1 MYSCANIGNPSGGP
15 IDKTPPIFMRS
26 NPTPNAVNVKDRKI
40 EIFFDE
46 IVTLKDPSTKIIV
59 SPAQTEMPRMS
70 ALGRKVTVEL
80 VDSLLPNTTYTI
92 DFSNSIQDNNEGN
105 AIDNFAFAFSTGSVI
120 DSMRVS
126 GYVLDSRT
134 LEPMQSVVVG
144 LQSNLADSAFH
155 KEKLQRVALT
165 NDRGQFTIR
174 NVSPGSYHIFALKD
188 LDRDYKFGN
197 PTEDIAFLDSIIV
210 PSIGSREAADTVY
223 NDLNEIDTIMRATR
237 PAYFPNDILLSMFN
251 EDRKSQYLA
260 NNLRVDSTRISLTFA
275 AASDTLPS
283 LSIVG
288 RNDVPDQ
295 WYTLE
300 RSQTNDTLTYWIR
313 PPHLVS
319 ADTLMVATTYLR
331 TDTASNL
338 SWGTDTLKF
347 TFQRQKAKKK
357 KKNEE
362 TDSLEQIRFMEL
374 HPLAN
379 DTQEVYAPLLLQTG
393 TPIERYSREA
403 FHLQRKLQND
413 TIFYPA
419 EIKSIALRDS
429 TLNRRDLMLKVD
441 WEPGAA
447 YTLAVDSLAMTD
459 IYGLQTKPLKV
470 DFNVRKMEEY
480 GNIVFNIP
488 AVRDSA
494 IVELLDGT
502 EKIVLR
508 APVKSHRAEL
518 LNLLPGKY
526 YARLFIDRNGNGK
539 YDTGNYD
546 MHLQPEETVYYPGAI
561 NLKKNWDVEQTWD
574 IYATPIDKQK
584 PEAIK
589 KNKPERKKWEKVNTE
604 KTETDEDEEN
614 GFSDFS
620 NPNDPNLRNSNNF
633 GNYRKY
639 DSKIYFHF
647 FAQKFAHSTKAHYL
661 CTRKS
666 QQRLC
671 PDGGIGRRAGLK
683 HQWSKIHP
691 GSIPGLGTQK
701 RL

>member
-1 MYSCANIGNPSGGP
+1 MNNSKSLYYIFIIIAAAVMYSCANIGNPSGGP

-362 TDSLEQIRFMEL
+362 TDYLEQIRFMEL

-379 DTQEVYAPLLLQTG
+379 GTQEVYAPLLLQTG

-429 TLNRRDLMLKVD
+429 TLSRRDLMLKVD

-508 APVKSHRAEL
+508 APVKNHRAEL

-633 GNYRKY
+633 GNYRK
-639 DSKIYFHF
+639 
-647 FAQKFAHSTKAHYL
+647 
-661 CTRKS
+661 
-666 QQRLC
+666 
-671 PDGGIGRRAGLK
+671 
-683 HQWSKIHP
+683 
-691 GSIPGLGTQK
+691 
-701 RL
+701 

>member
-210 PSIGSREAADTVY
+210 PSIGTREAADTVY

-237 PAYFPNDILLSMFN
+237 PAYSPNDILLSMFN

-379 DTQEVYAPLLLQTG
+379 STQEVYAPLLLQTG

-429 TLNRRDLMLKVD
+429 TLSRRDLVLKVD

-480 GNIVFNIP
+480 GNIVFNIT

-508 APVKSHRAEL
+508 APVKNHRAEL

-620 NPNDPNLRNSNNF
+620 NPNDPNQRNSNNF
-633 GNYRKY
+633 GNYR
-639 DSKIYFHF
+639 
-647 FAQKFAHSTKAHYL
+647 
-661 CTRKS
+661 R
-666 QQRLC
+666 
-671 PDGGIGRRAGLK
+671 
-683 HQWSKIHP
+683 
-691 GSIPGLGTQK
+691 
-701 RL
+701 

>member
-1 MYSCANIGNPSGGP
+1 MNNSKSLYYIFIIIAAAVMYSCANIGNPSGGP

-174 NVSPGSYHIFALKD
+174 NVSPGNYHIFAIKD

-379 DTQEVYAPLLLQTG
+379 GTQEVYAPLLLQTG

-633 GNYRKY
+633 GN
-639 DSKIYFHF
+639 
-647 FAQKFAHSTKAHYL
+647 
-661 CTRKS
+661 
-666 QQRLC
+666 
-671 PDGGIGRRAGLK
+671 
-683 HQWSKIHP
+683 
-691 GSIPGLGTQK
+691 
-701 RL
+701 

>member
-319 ADTLMVATTYLR
+319 ADTLIVATTYLR

-379 DTQEVYAPLLLQTG
+379 GTQEVYAPLLLQTG

-413 TIFYPA
+413 TTFYPA

-508 APVKSHRAEL
+508 APVKNHRAEL

-633 GNYRKY
+633 SNYR
-639 DSKIYFHF
+639 
-647 FAQKFAHSTKAHYL
+647 
-661 CTRKS
+661 R
-666 QQRLC
+666 
-671 PDGGIGRRAGLK
+671 
-683 HQWSKIHP
+683 
-691 GSIPGLGTQK
+691 
-701 RL
+701 

>member
-319 ADTLMVATTYLR
+319 ADTLIVATTYLR

-379 DTQEVYAPLLLQTG
+379 GTQEVYAPLLLQTG

-413 TIFYPA
+413 TTFYPA

-508 APVKSHRAEL
+508 APVKNHRAEL

-633 GNYRKY
+633 GNYR
-639 DSKIYFHF
+639 
-647 FAQKFAHSTKAHYL
+647 
-661 CTRKS
+661 R
-666 QQRLC
+666 
-671 PDGGIGRRAGLK
+671 
-683 HQWSKIHP
+683 
-691 GSIPGLGTQK
+691 
-701 RL
+701 

>member
-1 MYSCANIGNPSGGP
+1 MNNSKSLYYIFIIIAAAVMYSCANIGNPSGGP

-379 DTQEVYAPLLLQTG
+379 GTQEVYAPLLLQTG

-413 TIFYPA
+413 TTFYPA

-429 TLNRRDLMLKVD
+429 TLNRRDLVLKVD

-508 APVKSHRAEL
+508 APVKNHRAEL

-633 GNYRKY
+633 GNYRK
-639 DSKIYFHF
+639 
-647 FAQKFAHSTKAHYL
+647 
-661 CTRKS
+661 
-666 QQRLC
+666 
-671 PDGGIGRRAGLK
+671 
-683 HQWSKIHP
+683 
-691 GSIPGLGTQK
+691 
-701 RL
+701 

>member
-1 MYSCANIGNPSGGP
+1 MNNSKSLYYIFIIIAAAVMYSCANIGNPSGGP

-174 NVSPGSYHIFALKD
+174 NVSSGSYHIFALKD

-379 DTQEVYAPLLLQTG
+379 GTQEVYAPLLLQTG

-413 TIFYPA
+413 TTFYPA

-429 TLNRRDLMLKVD
+429 TLSRRDLMLKVD

-620 NPNDPNLRNSNNF
+620 NPDDPNQRNSNNF
-633 GNYRKY
+633 GN
-639 DSKIYFHF
+639 
-647 FAQKFAHSTKAHYL
+647 
-661 CTRKS
+661 
-666 QQRLC
+666 QR
-671 PDGGIGRRAGLK
+671 R
-683 HQWSKIHP
+683 
-691 GSIPGLGTQK
+691 
-701 RL
+701 

>member
-1 MYSCANIGNPSGGP
+1 MNNSKSLYYIFIIIAAAVMYSCANIGNPSGGP

-174 NVSPGSYHIFALKD
+174 NVSSGSYHIFALKD
-188 LDRDYKFGN
+188 RDRDYKFGN

-379 DTQEVYAPLLLQTG
+379 GTQEVYAPLLLQTG

-413 TIFYPA
+413 TTFYPA

-429 TLNRRDLMLKVD
+429 TLSRRDLMLKVD

-502 EKIVLR
+502 DKVVLHTS
-508 APVKSHRAEL
+508 VKNHRAEL
-518 LNLLPGKY
+518 LNLQPGKY

-633 GNYRKY
+633 GNYR
-639 DSKIYFHF
+639 
-647 FAQKFAHSTKAHYL
+647 
-661 CTRKS
+661 R
-666 QQRLC
+666 
-671 PDGGIGRRAGLK
+671 
-683 HQWSKIHP
+683 
-691 GSIPGLGTQK
+691 
-701 RL
+701 

>member
-40 EIFFDE
+40 DIFFDE

-331 TDTASNL
+331 TDTTSNL

-379 DTQEVYAPLLLQTG
+379 GTQEVYAPLLLQTG

-447 YTLAVDSLAMTD
+447 YKLAVDSLAMTD

-480 GNIVFNIP
+480 GNIVFNIT

-508 APVKSHRAEL
+508 APVKNHRAEL

-620 NPNDPNLRNSNNF
+620 NPNDPNQRNSNNF
-633 GNYRKY
+633 GNYSR
-639 DSKIYFHF
+639 
-647 FAQKFAHSTKAHYL
+647 
-661 CTRKS
+661 
-666 QQRLC
+666 
-671 PDGGIGRRAGLK
+671 
-683 HQWSKIHP
+683 
-691 GSIPGLGTQK
+691 
-701 RL
+701 

>member
-379 DTQEVYAPLLLQTG
+379 GTQEVYAPLLLQTG

-403 FHLQRKLQND
+403 FHLQRKRQND
-413 TIFYPA
+413 TTFSPA
-419 EIKSIALRDS
+419 EIKTIALRDS

-508 APVKSHRAEL
+508 APVKNHRAEL

-633 GNYRKY
+633 GNYRK
-639 DSKIYFHF
+639 
-647 FAQKFAHSTKAHYL
+647 
-661 CTRKS
+661 
-666 QQRLC
+666 
-671 PDGGIGRRAGLK
+671 
-683 HQWSKIHP
+683 
-691 GSIPGLGTQK
+691 
-701 RL
+701 

>member
-1 MYSCANIGNPSGGP
+1 MNNSKSLYYIFIIIAAAVMYSCANIGNPSGGP

-313 PPHLVS
+313 PTHLVS
-319 ADTLMVATTYLR
+319 DDTLMVATTYLR

-379 DTQEVYAPLLLQTG
+379 GTQEVYAPLLLQTG

-413 TIFYPA
+413 TTFYPA

-429 TLNRRDLMLKVD
+429 TLNRRDLVLKVD

-584 PEAIK
+584 SEAIK

-633 GNYRKY
+633 GN
-639 DSKIYFHF
+639 
-647 FAQKFAHSTKAHYL
+647 
-661 CTRKS
+661 
-666 QQRLC
+666 
-671 PDGGIGRRAGLK
+671 
-683 HQWSKIHP
+683 
-691 GSIPGLGTQK
+691 
-701 RL
+701 

>member
-1 MYSCANIGNPSGGP
+1 MNNSKSLYYIFIIIAAAVMYSCANIGNPSGGP

-379 DTQEVYAPLLLQTG
+379 GTQEVYAPLLLQTG

-413 TIFYPA
+413 TTFYPA

-429 TLNRRDLMLKVD
+429 TLSRRDLMLKVD

-488 AVRDSA
+488 EVRDSA

-502 EKIVLR
+502 DKVVLHT
-508 APVKSHRAEL
+508 PVKNHRAEL

-633 GNYRKY
+633 GNYR
-639 DSKIYFHF
+639 
-647 FAQKFAHSTKAHYL
+647 
-661 CTRKS
+661 R
-666 QQRLC
+666 
-671 PDGGIGRRAGLK
+671 
-683 HQWSKIHP
+683 
-691 GSIPGLGTQK
+691 
-701 RL
+701 

>member
-1 MYSCANIGNPSGGP
+1 MNNSKSLYYIFIIIAAAVMYSCANIGNPSGGP

-379 DTQEVYAPLLLQTG
+379 GTQEVYAPLLLQTG

-429 TLNRRDLMLKVD
+429 PLNRRDLMLKVD

-508 APVKSHRAEL
+508 APVKNHRAEL

-633 GNYRKY
+633 GNYRK
-639 DSKIYFHF
+639 
-647 FAQKFAHSTKAHYL
+647 
-661 CTRKS
+661 
-666 QQRLC
+666 
-671 PDGGIGRRAGLK
+671 
-683 HQWSKIHP
+683 
-691 GSIPGLGTQK
+691 
-701 RL
+701 

>member
-1 MYSCANIGNPSGGP
+1 MNNSKSLYYIFIIIAAAVMYSCANIGNPSGGP

-362 TDSLEQIRFMEL
+362 TDYLEQIRFMEL

-379 DTQEVYAPLLLQTG
+379 GTQEVYAPLLLQTG

-508 APVKSHRAEL
+508 APVKNHRAEL

-614 GFSDFS
+614 GFNDFS
-620 NPNDPNLRNSNNF
+620 NPDDPNLRNSNNF
-633 GNYRKY
+633 GNYRK
-639 DSKIYFHF
+639 
-647 FAQKFAHSTKAHYL
+647 
-661 CTRKS
+661 
-666 QQRLC
+666 
-671 PDGGIGRRAGLK
+671 
-683 HQWSKIHP
+683 
-691 GSIPGLGTQK
+691 
-701 RL
+701 

>member
-1 MYSCANIGNPSGGP
+1 MNNSKSLYYIFIIIAAAVMYSCANIGNPSGGP

-92 DFSNSIQDNNEGN
+92 GFSNSIQDNNEGN

-379 DTQEVYAPLLLQTG
+379 GTQEVYAPLLLQTG

-413 TIFYPA
+413 TTFYPA

-429 TLNRRDLMLKVD
+429 TLSRRDLMLKVD

-633 GNYRKY
+633 GNYR
-639 DSKIYFHF
+639 
-647 FAQKFAHSTKAHYL
+647 
-661 CTRKS
+661 R
-666 QQRLC
+666 
-671 PDGGIGRRAGLK
+671 
-683 HQWSKIHP
+683 
-691 GSIPGLGTQK
+691 
-701 RL
+701 

>member
-1 MYSCANIGNPSGGP
+1 MENQMNNSKSLYYIFIIIAAAVMYSCANIGNPSGGP

-319 ADTLMVATTYLR
+319 ADTLIVATTYLR

-379 DTQEVYAPLLLQTG
+379 GTQEVYAPLLLQTG

-429 TLNRRDLMLKVD
+429 TLSRRDLMLKVD

-508 APVKSHRAEL
+508 APVKNHRAEL

-620 NPNDPNLRNSNNF
+620 NPNDHNLRNSNNF
-633 GNYRKY
+633 GNYSR
-639 DSKIYFHF
+639 
-647 FAQKFAHSTKAHYL
+647 
-661 CTRKS
+661 
-666 QQRLC
+666 
-671 PDGGIGRRAGLK
+671 
-683 HQWSKIHP
+683 
-691 GSIPGLGTQK
+691 
-701 RL
+701 

>member
-1 MYSCANIGNPSGGP
+1 MNNSKSLYYIFIIIAAAVMYSCANIGNPSGGP

-126 GYVLDSRT
+126 GYVIDSRT

-210 PSIGSREAADTVY
+210 PSIGTREAADTVY

-379 DTQEVYAPLLLQTG
+379 GTQEVYAPLLLQTG

-419 EIKSIALRDS
+419 EIKSIVLRDS

-480 GNIVFNIP
+480 GNIVFNIT

-508 APVKSHRAEL
+508 APVKNHRAEL

-633 GNYRKY
+633 GNYSR
-639 DSKIYFHF
+639 
-647 FAQKFAHSTKAHYL
+647 
-661 CTRKS
+661 
-666 QQRLC
+666 
-671 PDGGIGRRAGLK
+671 
-683 HQWSKIHP
+683 
-691 GSIPGLGTQK
+691 
-701 RL
+701 

>member
-46 IVTLKDPSTKIIV
+46 IVSLKDPSTKIIV

-313 PPHLVS
+313 PTHLVS

-374 HPLAN
+374 LPLAN
-379 DTQEVYAPLLLQTG
+379 GTQEVYAPLLLQTG

-413 TIFYPA
+413 TTFYPA

-429 TLNRRDLMLKVD
+429 TLSRRDLMLKVD

-502 EKIVLR
+502 DKVVLHT
-508 APVKSHRAEL
+508 PVKSHRAEL

-589 KNKPERKKWEKVNTE
+589 KNKPERKKWEKVDTE

-633 GNYRKY
+633 GNYR
-639 DSKIYFHF
+639 
-647 FAQKFAHSTKAHYL
+647 
-661 CTRKS
+661 R
-666 QQRLC
+666 
-671 PDGGIGRRAGLK
+671 
-683 HQWSKIHP
+683 
-691 GSIPGLGTQK
+691 
-701 RL
+701 

>member
-126 GYVLDSRT
+126 GYVIDSRT

-210 PSIGSREAADTVY
+210 PSIGTREAADTVY

-379 DTQEVYAPLLLQTG
+379 GTQEVYAPLLLQTG

-429 TLNRRDLMLKVD
+429 TLNRRDLVLKVD

-480 GNIVFNIP
+480 GNIVFNIT

-508 APVKSHRAEL
+508 APVKNHRAEL

-614 GFSDFS
+614 SFSDFS
-620 NPNDPNLRNSNNF
+620 NPNDPNQRNSNNF
-633 GNYRKY
+633 GNYR
-639 DSKIYFHF
+639 
-647 FAQKFAHSTKAHYL
+647 
-661 CTRKS
+661 R
-666 QQRLC
+666 
-671 PDGGIGRRAGLK
+671 
-683 HQWSKIHP
+683 
-691 GSIPGLGTQK
+691 
-701 RL
+701 

>member
-1 MYSCANIGNPSGGP
+1 MNNSKSLYYIFIIIAAAVMYSCANSGNPSGGP

-379 DTQEVYAPLLLQTG
+379 GTQEVYAPLLLQTG

-413 TIFYPA
+413 TTFYPA

-429 TLNRRDLMLKVD
+429 TLSRRDLMLKVD

-502 EKIVLR
+502 DKVVLHT
-508 APVKSHRAEL
+508 PVKSHRAEL

-633 GNYRKY
+633 GDYR
-639 DSKIYFHF
+639 
-647 FAQKFAHSTKAHYL
+647 
-661 CTRKS
+661 R
-666 QQRLC
+666 
-671 PDGGIGRRAGLK
+671 
-683 HQWSKIHP
+683 
-691 GSIPGLGTQK
+691 
-701 RL
+701 

>member
-1 MYSCANIGNPSGGP
+1 MNNSKSLYYIFIIIAAAVMYSCANIGNPSGGP

-237 PAYFPNDILLSMFN
+237 QAYFPNDILLSMFN

-379 DTQEVYAPLLLQTG
+379 GTQEVYAPLLLQTG

-413 TIFYPA
+413 TTFYPA

-429 TLNRRDLMLKVD
+429 TLSRRDLMLKVD

-589 KNKPERKKWEKVNTE
+589 KNKPERKKWEKVDTE

-633 GNYRKY
+633 GNYR
-639 DSKIYFHF
+639 
-647 FAQKFAHSTKAHYL
+647 
-661 CTRKS
+661 R
-666 QQRLC
+666 
-671 PDGGIGRRAGLK
+671 
-683 HQWSKIHP
+683 
-691 GSIPGLGTQK
+691 
-701 RL
+701 

>member
-1 MYSCANIGNPSGGP
+1 MNNSKSLYYIFIIIAAAVMYSCANIGNPSGGP

-46 IVTLKDPSTKIIV
+46 IVSLKDPSTKIIV

-223 NDLNEIDTIMRATR
+223 NDLNEIDTIMRAMR

-379 DTQEVYAPLLLQTG
+379 GTQEVYAPLLLQTG

-413 TIFYPA
+413 TTFYPA

-429 TLNRRDLMLKVD
+429 TLSRRDLMLKVD

-502 EKIVLR
+502 DKVVLHT
-508 APVKSHRAEL
+508 PVKNHRAEL
-518 LNLLPGKY
+518 LNLQPGKY

-633 GNYRKY
+633 GNYR
-639 DSKIYFHF
+639 
-647 FAQKFAHSTKAHYL
+647 
-661 CTRKS
+661 R
-666 QQRLC
+666 
-671 PDGGIGRRAGLK
+671 
-683 HQWSKIHP
+683 
-691 GSIPGLGTQK
+691 
-701 RL
+701 

>member
-1 MYSCANIGNPSGGP
+1 MNNSKSLYYIFIIIAAAVMYSCANIGNPSGGP

-331 TDTASNL
+331 TDTTSNL

-379 DTQEVYAPLLLQTG
+379 GTQEVYAPLLLQTG

-413 TIFYPA
+413 TTFYPA

-429 TLNRRDLMLKVD
+429 TLSRRDLMLKVD

-584 PEAIK
+584 SEAIK

-620 NPNDPNLRNSNNF
+620 NPDDPNQRNSNNF
-633 GNYRKY
+633 GNYR
-639 DSKIYFHF
+639 
-647 FAQKFAHSTKAHYL
+647 
-661 CTRKS
+661 R
-666 QQRLC
+666 
-671 PDGGIGRRAGLK
+671 
-683 HQWSKIHP
+683 
-691 GSIPGLGTQK
+691 
-701 RL
+701 

>member
-1 MYSCANIGNPSGGP
+1 MNNSKSLYYIFIIIAAAVMYSCANIGNPSGGP

-379 DTQEVYAPLLLQTG
+379 GTQEVYAPLLLQTG

-413 TIFYPA
+413 TTFYPA

-508 APVKSHRAEL
+508 APVKNHRAEL

-633 GNYRKY
+633 GNYSR
-639 DSKIYFHF
+639 
-647 FAQKFAHSTKAHYL
+647 
-661 CTRKS
+661 
-666 QQRLC
+666 
-671 PDGGIGRRAGLK
+671 
-683 HQWSKIHP
+683 
-691 GSIPGLGTQK
+691 
-701 RL
+701 

>member
-362 TDSLEQIRFMEL
+362 TDYLEQIRFMEL

-379 DTQEVYAPLLLQTG
+379 GTQEVYAPLLLQTG

-429 TLNRRDLMLKVD
+429 TLSRRDLMLKVD

-508 APVKSHRAEL
+508 APVKNHRAEL

-633 GNYRKY
+633 GNYRK
-639 DSKIYFHF
+639 
-647 FAQKFAHSTKAHYL
+647 
-661 CTRKS
+661 
-666 QQRLC
+666 
-671 PDGGIGRRAGLK
+671 
-683 HQWSKIHP
+683 
-691 GSIPGLGTQK
+691 
-701 RL
+701 

>member
-1 MYSCANIGNPSGGP
+1 MNNSKSLYYIFIIIAAAVMYSCANIGNPSGGP

-379 DTQEVYAPLLLQTG
+379 GTQEVYAPLLLQTG

-413 TIFYPA
+413 TTFYPA
-419 EIKSIALRDS
+419 EIKSIVLRDS
-429 TLNRRDLMLKVD
+429 TLSRRDLMLKVD

-589 KNKPERKKWEKVNTE
+589 KNKPERKKWEKVSTE

-633 GNYRKY
+633 DNYR
-639 DSKIYFHF
+639 
-647 FAQKFAHSTKAHYL
+647 
-661 CTRKS
+661 R
-666 QQRLC
+666 
-671 PDGGIGRRAGLK
+671 
-683 HQWSKIHP
+683 
-691 GSIPGLGTQK
+691 
-701 RL
+701 

>member
-1 MYSCANIGNPSGGP
+1 MNNSKSLYYIFIIIAAAVMYSCANIGNPSGGP

-379 DTQEVYAPLLLQTG
+379 GTQEVYAPLLLQTG

-413 TIFYPA
+413 TTFYPA

-429 TLNRRDLMLKVD
+429 TLSRRDLMLKVD

-508 APVKSHRAEL
+508 APVKNHRAEL
-518 LNLLPGKY
+518 LNLQPGKY

-584 PEAIK
+584 SEAIK
-589 KNKPERKKWEKVNTE
+589 KNKPERKKWEKVSTE

-633 GNYRKY
+633 DNYR
-639 DSKIYFHF
+639 
-647 FAQKFAHSTKAHYL
+647 
-661 CTRKS
+661 R
-666 QQRLC
+666 
-671 PDGGIGRRAGLK
+671 
-683 HQWSKIHP
+683 
-691 GSIPGLGTQK
+691 
-701 RL
+701 

>member
-1 MYSCANIGNPSGGP
+1 MNNSKSLYYIFIIIAAAVMYSCANIGNPSGGP

-379 DTQEVYAPLLLQTG
+379 GTQEVYAPLLLQTG

-429 TLNRRDLMLKVD
+429 TLNRRDLMLKVY

-447 YTLAVDSLAMTD
+447 YKLAVDSLAMTD

-480 GNIVFNIP
+480 GNIVFNIT

-508 APVKSHRAEL
+508 APVKNHRAEL

-620 NPNDPNLRNSNNF
+620 NPNDPNQRNSNNF
-633 GNYRKY
+633 GNYSR
-639 DSKIYFHF
+639 
-647 FAQKFAHSTKAHYL
+647 
-661 CTRKS
+661 
-666 QQRLC
+666 
-671 PDGGIGRRAGLK
+671 
-683 HQWSKIHP
+683 
-691 GSIPGLGTQK
+691 
-701 RL
+701 

>member
-46 IVTLKDPSTKIIV
+46 IVSLKDPSTKIIV

-126 GYVLDSRT
+126 GYVIDSRT

-210 PSIGSREAADTVY
+210 PSIGTREAADTVY

-379 DTQEVYAPLLLQTG
+379 GTQEVYAPLLLQTG

-429 TLNRRDLMLKVD
+429 TLNRRDLVLKVD

-480 GNIVFNIP
+480 GNIVFNIT

-508 APVKSHRAEL
+508 APVKNHRAEL

-633 GNYRKY
+633 GNYSR
-639 DSKIYFHF
+639 
-647 FAQKFAHSTKAHYL
+647 
-661 CTRKS
+661 
-666 QQRLC
+666 
-671 PDGGIGRRAGLK
+671 
-683 HQWSKIHP
+683 
-691 GSIPGLGTQK
+691 
-701 RL
+701 

>member
-1 MYSCANIGNPSGGP
+1 MNNSKSLYYIFIIIAAAVMYSCTNIGNPSGGP

-379 DTQEVYAPLLLQTG
+379 GTQEVYAPLLLQTG

-413 TIFYPA
+413 TTFYPA

-429 TLNRRDLMLKVD
+429 TLSRRDLMLKVD

-447 YTLAVDSLAMTD
+447 YKLAVDSLAMTD

-508 APVKSHRAEL
+508 APVKNHRAEL
-518 LNLLPGKY
+518 LNLQPGKY

-633 GNYRKY
+633 GNYR
-639 DSKIYFHF
+639 
-647 FAQKFAHSTKAHYL
+647 
-661 CTRKS
+661 R
-666 QQRLC
+666 
-671 PDGGIGRRAGLK
+671 
-683 HQWSKIHP
+683 
-691 GSIPGLGTQK
+691 
-701 RL
+701 

>member
-1 MYSCANIGNPSGGP
+1 MNNSKSLYYIFIIIAAAVMYSCANIGNPSGGP

-40 EIFFDE
+40 DIFFDE

-319 ADTLMVATTYLR
+319 TDTLIVATTYLR

-379 DTQEVYAPLLLQTG
+379 GTQEVYAPLLLQTG

-413 TIFYPA
+413 TTFYPA

-502 EKIVLR
+502 DKVVLHT
-508 APVKSHRAEL
+508 PVKNHRAEL
-518 LNLLPGKY
+518 LNLQPGKY

-584 PEAIK
+584 SEAIK

-633 GNYRKY
+633 GDYR
-639 DSKIYFHF
+639 
-647 FAQKFAHSTKAHYL
+647 
-661 CTRKS
+661 R
-666 QQRLC
+666 
-671 PDGGIGRRAGLK
+671 
-683 HQWSKIHP
+683 
-691 GSIPGLGTQK
+691 
-701 RL
+701 

>member
-1 MYSCANIGNPSGGP
+1 MNNSKSLYYIFIIIAAAVMYSCANIGNPSGGP

-362 TDSLEQIRFMEL
+362 TDYLEQIRFMEL

-379 DTQEVYAPLLLQTG
+379 GTQEVYAPLLLQTG

-413 TIFYPA
+413 TTFYPA

-429 TLNRRDLMLKVD
+429 TLSRRDLMLKVD

-508 APVKSHRAEL
+508 APVKNHRAEL

-604 KTETDEDEEN
+604 KTETDEDEEI

-633 GNYRKY
+633 GNYR
-639 DSKIYFHF
+639 
-647 FAQKFAHSTKAHYL
+647 
-661 CTRKS
+661 R
-666 QQRLC
+666 
-671 PDGGIGRRAGLK
+671 
-683 HQWSKIHP
+683 
-691 GSIPGLGTQK
+691 
-701 RL
+701 

>member
-1 MYSCANIGNPSGGP
+1 MNNSKSLYYIFIIIAAAVMYSCANIGNPSGGP

-70 ALGRKVTVEL
+70 SLGRKVTVEL

-379 DTQEVYAPLLLQTG
+379 GTQEVYAPLLLQTG

-413 TIFYPA
+413 TTFYPA

-429 TLNRRDLMLKVD
+429 TLSRRDLMLKVD

-502 EKIVLR
+502 DKVVLHT
-508 APVKSHRAEL
+508 PVKNHRAEL
-518 LNLLPGKY
+518 LNLQPGKY

-633 GNYRKY
+633 GNYR
-639 DSKIYFHF
+639 
-647 FAQKFAHSTKAHYL
+647 
-661 CTRKS
+661 R
-666 QQRLC
+666 
-671 PDGGIGRRAGLK
+671 
-683 HQWSKIHP
+683 
-691 GSIPGLGTQK
+691 
-701 RL
+701 

>member
-1 MYSCANIGNPSGGP
+1 MNNSKSLYYIFIIIAAAVMYSCANIGNPSGGP

-223 NDLNEIDTIMRATR
+223 NALNEIDTIMRATR

-319 ADTLMVATTYLR
+319 ADTLIVATTYLR

-379 DTQEVYAPLLLQTG
+379 GTQEVYAPLLLQTG

-413 TIFYPA
+413 TTFYPA

-429 TLNRRDLMLKVD
+429 TLSRRDLMLKVD

-620 NPNDPNLRNSNNF
+620 NPNDPNQRNSNNF
-633 GNYRKY
+633 GNYR
-639 DSKIYFHF
+639 
-647 FAQKFAHSTKAHYL
+647 
-661 CTRKS
+661 R
-666 QQRLC
+666 
-671 PDGGIGRRAGLK
+671 
-683 HQWSKIHP
+683 
-691 GSIPGLGTQK
+691 
-701 RL
+701 

>member
-1 MYSCANIGNPSGGP
+1 MNNSKSLYYIFIIIAAAVMYSCANIGNPSGGP

-59 SPAQTEMPRMS
+59 SPAQTEMPHMS

-210 PSIGSREAADTVY
+210 PSIGSR
-223 NDLNEIDTIMRATR
+223 
-237 PAYFPNDILLSMFN
+237 
-251 EDRKSQYLA
+251 
-260 NNLRVDSTRISLTFA
+260 ISLTFA

-379 DTQEVYAPLLLQTG
+379 GTQEVYAPLLLQTG

-413 TIFYPA
+413 TTFYPA

-429 TLNRRDLMLKVD
+429 TLSRRDLMLKVD

-447 YTLAVDSLAMTD
+447 YKLAVDSLAMTD

-480 GNIVFNIP
+480 GNIVFNIT

-508 APVKSHRAEL
+508 APVKNHRAEL

-633 GNYRKY
+633 GNYR
-639 DSKIYFHF
+639 
-647 FAQKFAHSTKAHYL
+647 
-661 CTRKS
+661 R
-666 QQRLC
+666 
-671 PDGGIGRRAGLK
+671 
-683 HQWSKIHP
+683 
-691 GSIPGLGTQK
+691 
-701 RL
+701 

>member
-1 MYSCANIGNPSGGP
+1 MNNSKSLYYIFIIIAAAVMYSCANIGNPSGGP

-120 DSMRVS
+120 DSMRMS

-379 DTQEVYAPLLLQTG
+379 GTQEVYAPLLLQTG

-413 TIFYPA
+413 TTFYPA

-429 TLNRRDLMLKVD
+429 TLSRRDLMLKVD

-502 EKIVLR
+502 DKVVLHT
-508 APVKSHRAEL
+508 PVKNHRAEL
-518 LNLLPGKY
+518 LNLQPGKY

-633 GNYRKY
+633 GNYR
-639 DSKIYFHF
+639 
-647 FAQKFAHSTKAHYL
+647 
-661 CTRKS
+661 R
-666 QQRLC
+666 
-671 PDGGIGRRAGLK
+671 
-683 HQWSKIHP
+683 
-691 GSIPGLGTQK
+691 
-701 RL
+701 

>member
-1 MYSCANIGNPSGGP
+1 LQAETENQMNNSKSLYYIFIIIAAAVMYSCANIGNPSGGP

-210 PSIGSREAADTVY
+210 PSIGTREAADTVY
-223 NDLNEIDTIMRATR
+223 NDLNEIDTSMRATR

-331 TDTASNL
+331 TDTTSNL

-379 DTQEVYAPLLLQTG
+379 GTQEVYAPLLLQTG

-413 TIFYPA
+413 TTFYPA

-429 TLNRRDLMLKVD
+429 TLSRRDLMLKVD

-633 GNYRKY
+633 GDYR
-639 DSKIYFHF
+639 
-647 FAQKFAHSTKAHYL
+647 
-661 CTRKS
+661 R
-666 QQRLC
+666 
-671 PDGGIGRRAGLK
+671 
-683 HQWSKIHP
+683 
-691 GSIPGLGTQK
+691 
-701 RL
+701 

>member
-1 MYSCANIGNPSGGP
+1 MNNSKSLYYIFIIIAAAVMYSCANIGNPSGGP

-357 KKNEE
+357 KKNEG

-374 HPLAN
+374 HPLVN
-379 DTQEVYAPLLLQTG
+379 GTQEVYAPLLLQTG

-413 TIFYPA
+413 TTFYPA

-429 TLNRRDLMLKVD
+429 TLSRRDLMLKVD

-502 EKIVLR
+502 DKVVLHTQ
-508 APVKSHRAEL
+508 VKKHRAEL
-518 LNLLPGKY
+518 LNLQPGKY

-633 GNYRKY
+633 GDYR
-639 DSKIYFHF
+639 
-647 FAQKFAHSTKAHYL
+647 
-661 CTRKS
+661 R
-666 QQRLC
+666 
-671 PDGGIGRRAGLK
+671 
-683 HQWSKIHP
+683 
-691 GSIPGLGTQK
+691 
-701 RL
+701 

>member
-1 MYSCANIGNPSGGP
+1 MNNSKSLYYIFIIIAAAVMYSCANIGNPSGGP

-362 TDSLEQIRFMEL
+362 TDYLEQIRFMEL

-379 DTQEVYAPLLLQTG
+379 GTQEVYAPLLLQTG

-413 TIFYPA
+413 TTFYPA

-508 APVKSHRAEL
+508 APVKNHRAEL

-633 GNYRKY
+633 G
-639 DSKIYFHF
+639 D
-647 FAQKFAHSTKAHYL
+647 YL
-661 CTRKS
+661 R
-666 QQRLC
+666 
-671 PDGGIGRRAGLK
+671 
-683 HQWSKIHP
+683 
-691 GSIPGLGTQK
+691 
-701 RL
+701 

>member
-1 MYSCANIGNPSGGP
+1 MNNSKSLYYIFIIIAAAVMYSCANIGNPSGGP

-283 LSIVG
+283 LNIVG

-300 RSQTNDTLTYWIR
+300 RSLTNDTLTYWIR

-362 TDSLEQIRFMEL
+362 TDSLEQIRFMDL

-379 DTQEVYAPLLLQTG
+379 GTQEVYAPLLLQTG

-429 TLNRRDLMLKVD
+429 TLNRRDLVLKVD

-480 GNIVFNIP
+480 GNIVFNIT

-508 APVKSHRAEL
+508 APVKNHRAEL

-620 NPNDPNLRNSNNF
+620 NPNDPNQRNSNNF
-633 GNYRKY
+633 GNYR
-639 DSKIYFHF
+639 
-647 FAQKFAHSTKAHYL
+647 
-661 CTRKS
+661 R
-666 QQRLC
+666 
-671 PDGGIGRRAGLK
+671 
-683 HQWSKIHP
+683 
-691 GSIPGLGTQK
+691 
-701 RL
+701 